1 MRHNSVGGIDMFLR
15 MSTRSVLEKSL
26 GITAKELAKM
36 DYDQEM
42 SFVKKKSGKVPV
54 FSKIIDHRVVARG
67 NHIIATKK
75 IMTMEDVDKQIM
87 GWKKDERKY

>member
-1 MRHNSVGGIDMFLR
+1 MRHNSVGGIDMLLR

-54 FSKIIDHRVVARG
+54 FFKIIDHRVVVRG
-67 NHIIATKK
+67 NHTIATKK

-87 GWKKDERKY
+87 GWEKDERKY

>member
-15 MSTRSVLEKSL
+15 TSTRSVLEKSL

-36 DYDQEM
+36 DYDQEL
-42 SFVKKKSGKVPV
+42 SFVKKKSGKVPI

-67 NHIIATKK
+67 NHTIATKK
-75 IMTMEDVDKQIM
+75 IMTMKDVDKQIM
-87 GWKKDERKY
+87 GWEKDERKY